1 MSFSLGLEALTDFQD
16 SDNIVDV
23 CSYEFLDS
31 VMEYISAS
39 DEALVIADGM
49 ESLCGAYENLCA
61 VCDVLEEH
69 GNSPALE
76 ALIGGNFREGFSL
89 EAASSSKEGLWAR
102 FIKWLKTLWA
112 KIKAFFAKWFSSSDS
127 MITAMRKRIQ
137 EIKNASDIE
146 KVTIKLPEPTAIE
159 RVTDVAATKM
169 KNGLKKISAN
179 LKNMKNGEVNNADLV
194 QQIDDLSKTDDD
206 MTKTLQNAFNTEAAS
221 TVNVTKEKAIEYFNV
236 LIGRLETYKE
246 MKNEIDSI
254 TSDLEKASFDVTKDQ
269 TSAQKLFEADQAKRN
284 KGKAE
289 ADQDHTKWSDLNKDN
304 KSNFKGAAA
313 DNAAK
318 ASDEYRTNLMKLNS
332 KLTAFITKQTRIALR
347 DASYALSAFKP
358 KKK

>member
-89 EAASSSKEGLWAR
+89 ESASSSKEGLWAR

-127 MITAMRKRIQ
+127 MITAMRRRIQ
-137 EIKNASDIE
+137 EINNAGDVE
-146 KVTIKLPEPTAIE
+146 KVTIDLPEPSAME
-159 RVTDVAATKM
+159 RMMDDAAQKMNKGLDEVAKE
-169 KNGLKKISAN
+169 
-179 LKNMKNGEVNNADLV
+179 LKNMKDGAVTVGSDLSKT
-194 QQIDDLSKTDDD
+194 IDDLSKADESAAD
-206 MTKTLQNAFNTEAAS
+206 TLKKAFNN
-221 TVNVTKEKAIEYFNV
+221 TVGTKVTVTKEKAIEYFEV
-236 LIGRLETYKE
+236 LISRLQTYKN
-246 MKNEIDSI
+246 MKNKIDEV
-254 TSDLEKASFDVTKDQ
+254 TSTIEKESFDLTTKHTSKKEVYKTLVSGSTQ
-269 TSAQKLFEADQAKRN
+269 TDAEKDEAKKVAKGIA
-284 KGKAE
+284 KE
-289 ADQDHTKWSDLNKDN
+289 
-304 KSNFKGAAA
+304 
-313 DNAAK
+313 NAAK
-318 ASDEYRTNLMKLNS
+318 ASDEFRSRLMKLNS
-332 KLTAFITKQTRIALR
+332 KVTSFITKQTRLALR
-347 DASYALSAFKP
+347 DASYALSVFKP
-358 KKK
+358 KKKKKDDE